1 MIVLLLQA
9 VPEIDPLWGYLLPAF
24 VFLFS
29 FWATWKLYK
38 HFTKQLD
45 EE

>member
-1 MIVLLLQA
+1 MMMLLPQT
-9 VPEIDPLWGYLLPAF
+9 VPEISPLWGYLVPAF

-29 FWATWKLYK
+29 FWATWMLYR
-38 HFTKQLD
+38 HFTKQL

>member
-1 MIVLLLQA
+1 MMYLLQDA
-9 VPEIDPLWGYLLPAF
+9 VPQISPLWGYVVPAF

-29 FWATWKLYK
+29 FWATWMLYK

-45 EE
+45 E